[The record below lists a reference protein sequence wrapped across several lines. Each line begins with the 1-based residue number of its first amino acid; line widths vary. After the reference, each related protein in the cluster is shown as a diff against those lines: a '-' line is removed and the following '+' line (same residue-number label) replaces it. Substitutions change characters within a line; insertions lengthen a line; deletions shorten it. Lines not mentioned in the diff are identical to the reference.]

1 MYGLCDCMG
10 RGEFNSPPS
19 DIPMKITDLLR
30 MILLSDFTIFKL
42 ISWALYSIYTW
53 LLLWGLGTWGV
64 GWIVV
69 VLGFSQT
76 DITVPQ
82 FPEAQQAS
90 RSIRGN
96 GAVLTSPTLLLRLI
110 PYTEVKGGGVWDRG
124 KEWESRNNVTA
135 VPLLTSLWCLMS
147 VFVLCWQNY
156 LFWGKGSGRVEQ
168 NKPLQLLLVH

>member
-1 MYGLCDCMG
+1 MIYKYFKKTCTRELCSLAVRMASIRMCGLWDYMG
-10 RGEFNSPPS
+10 CGEFNSLHS
-19 DIPMKITDLLR
+19 AIPMKITDLLR
-30 MILLSDFTIFKL
+30 MILLSDFTIYKL
-42 ISWALYSIYTW
+42 ISWALYSVYTW
-53 LLLWGLGTWGV
+53 LLLWDLGTWGV

-110 PYTEVKGGGVWDRG
+110 PYTEVKG
-124 KEWESRNNVTA
+124 
-135 VPLLTSLWCLMS
+135 
-147 VFVLCWQNY
+147 
-156 LFWGKGSGRVEQ
+156 WGLRLGEGMRT
-168 NKPLQLLLVH
+168 